1 MSSVNEFV
9 VVVVGL
15 TVSFLCSGLGLLLLR
30 GYRYCACADIESNTV
45 TVIIDRLYF
54 IYCLTPFLSNLS
66 AQLSLER
73 GQHLA
78 EEGGGFRGGGDC
90 GIEIDERG
98 QRTLRRNVVVS
109 KDRLD
114 AAGRAHARIRILD
127 VDLLD
132 Q

>member
-1 MSSVNEFV
+1 MFKTKTKPVPGSPKSCQEA
-9 VVVVGL
+9 
-15 TVSFLCSGLGLLLLR
+15 S
-30 GYRYCACADIESNTV
+30 I
-45 TVIIDRLYF
+45 
-54 IYCLTPFLSNLS
+54 LS
-66 AQLSLER
+66 AQLSFEC

-98 QRTLRRNVVVS
+98 QRALRGNVVVS

-114 AAGRAHARIRILD
+114 AAGWAHARIRILD

-132 Q
+132 QSNPITKPGHEFLERIRALHRFA